1 MLTATA
7 LTGRYNC
14 SIKSGYNKSSAIVY
28 FEAFMFVRLT
38 VEKTLAKEI
47 LAVQFSCKKMGGND
61 KNL

>member
-14 SIKSGYNKSSAIVY
+14 SIKSGYKSSAIVY